1 LSLPLFRWFRIWGE
15 SYHLSDSFV
24 FRLFLPQQHQLS
36 LTSFDAQPFDTL
48 NAPQFPSAS
57 DSVSFYLIGYGII
70 CLINLAVLI
79 FGILVAF
86 GGSFKASRVLFTD
99 SLTRVVHAPFRHF
112 DATPVG
118 RILSRYSYVP
128 TLYSIS
134 GLDLWNL
141 TILPLEQT
149 RYRHHRWIA
158 HGSNPNLSHTCPLV
172 HRSDVRYR
180 RRLALLHSACV
191 PHHLSLCLLLPDGE
205 FSSSPV
211 TGRCSRSLLLQ
222 YVKTSRDLRRLES
235 VARSPIFSKF
245 GETLHGIVTCRA
257 FGSER
262 RFLGE
267 LFESVDKMLA
277 CAYANALTNR
287 YLLFRFD
294 STSLSRFAFAE
305 SRLIRIRDR
314 SWSPR
319 CHHHDLSRSH
329 RRCFSWIG
337 SSRYH
342 FGASSRVSSLPSLSQ
357 RSSLLSIFSSV
368 QSIGLLACKVP
379 FFLSSFETLADLRSC
394 PTLISV
400 DS

>member
-1 LSLPLFRWFRIWGE
+1 LEVRSKLQEFSLPILLLE
-15 SYHLSDSFV
+15 SFTHHSV
-24 FRLFLPQQHQLS
+24 T
-36 LTSFDAQPFDTL
+36 LTRRQS
-48 NAPQFPSAS
+48 
-57 DSVSFYLIGYGII
+57 
-70 CLINLAVLI
+70 
-79 FGILVAF
+79 VAF
-86 GGSFKASRVLFTD
+86 SVA
-99 SLTRVVHAPFRHF
+99 TRKFPFLLLRF
-112 DATPVG
+112 SQV
-118 RILSRYSYVP
+118 
-128 TLYSIS
+128 
-134 GLDLWNL
+134 

-149 RYRHHRWIA
+149 RYRYYRWIA
-158 HGSNPNLSHTCPLV
+158 HGPDPNLSHTCPLV